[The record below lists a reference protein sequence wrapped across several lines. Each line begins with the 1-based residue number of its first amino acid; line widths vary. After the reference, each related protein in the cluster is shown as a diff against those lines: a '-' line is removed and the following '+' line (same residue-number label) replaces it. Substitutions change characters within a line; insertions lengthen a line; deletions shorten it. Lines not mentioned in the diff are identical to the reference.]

1 MGNLIISGKG
11 GLNLENGGVLVVVGN
26 MTVEGNSVN
35 NNNGTIIVAQ
45 NLSVSGN
52 TNFNNNAGAGQGIYP
67 GSVSGNKT
75 ISGGSILPLDNSSS
89 GRDAATEHSLI
100 YNTVIRPQPVELLTF
115 QGKSTARGIQLDWIT
130 AWEENFDYFIVE
142 RAGTDRQ
149 FKAIG
154 KVQGN
159 GNTQAEVA
167 YNFTDEQPIQGQA
180 LYRLKAVDYDNSYEY
195 HNIISVYFDGMYKQ
209 ALKVY
214 PNPSA
219 DRLIH
224 VDLNSE
230 IHTITLLNTNGQLI
244 YQTMVNNYS
253 ASIDLPTS
261 IRSGAYLLV
270 VTDEQ
275 GNSVKEK
282 IMVL

>member
-1 MGNLIISGKG
+1 
-11 GLNLENGGVLVVVGN
+11 
-26 MTVEGNSVN
+26 
-35 NNNGTIIVAQ
+35 
-45 NLSVSGN
+45 
-52 TNFNNNAGAGQGIYP
+52 
-67 GSVSGNKT
+67 
-75 ISGGSILPLDNSSS
+75 
-89 GRDAATEHSLI
+89 
-100 YNTVIRPQPVELLTF
+100 
-115 QGKSTARGIQLDWIT
+115 WIT